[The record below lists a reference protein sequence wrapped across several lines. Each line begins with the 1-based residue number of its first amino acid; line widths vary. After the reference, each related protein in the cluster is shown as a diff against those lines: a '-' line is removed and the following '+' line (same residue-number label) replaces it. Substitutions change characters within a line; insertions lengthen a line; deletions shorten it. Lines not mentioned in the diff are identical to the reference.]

1 MTCVVTALYFM
12 PVIMIAKKTYDLK
25 GPNSGKG
32 AMIFADWIYIL
43 MKNNDENVVGL
54 GFSCLVHGQI
64 YIILFGMQWATYG
77 LRNTIRRLE
86 SLRDGGRG
94 NYDNVALTSIFELI
108 EDRPKG
114 MLDSGIHHAI
124 ELNTSDATKATITD
138 V

>member
-1 MTCVVTALYFM
+1 
-12 PVIMIAKKTYDLK
+12 
-25 GPNSGKG
+25 
-32 AMIFADWIYIL
+32 
-43 MKNNDENVVGL
+43 
-54 GFSCLVHGQI
+54 
-64 YIILFGMQWATYG
+64 MQGATYG